1 MCWASPPALSASCKP
16 YPYPY
21 TAAQLLSLSLAAP
34 AVPAAQVLDV
44 TPTIHDWVPRPK
56 PSSPVLALQPSD
68 LSLLAAMP
76 ALRLLCVPLQ
86 REMFQL
92 EEGNPVQQLACAQQL
107 LLFTAFCALLPH
119 LAVVPSGAASLPG
132 LFQGL
137 AIEGGLCPA
146 KQRAVRDNFQL
157 AWADTRH
164 DMQDMHWMALAL
176 LRQAAD
182 EQQLSPQAA
191 ALVASYSADSVKP
204 SS

>member
-1 MCWASPPALSASCKP
+1 M
-16 YPYPY
+16 
-21 TAAQLLSLSLAAP
+21 P
-34 AVPAAQVLDV
+34 AVQVLDV

-68 LSLLAAMP
+68 LSLLAALP
-76 ALRLLCVPLQ
+76 ALRLLCMPLQ
-86 REMFQL
+86 REIFQL
-92 EEGNPVQQLACAQQL
+92 EEDNPMQQLASVQQM

-119 LAVVPSGAASLPG
+119 LAVVSSGAASLPG

-146 KQRAVRDNFQL
+146 KQRAIRDNIQL
-157 AWADTRH
+157 AWADMSRG
-164 DMQDMHWMALAL
+164 MQDTQQMALAL

-182 EQQLSPQAA
+182 EQQLRPQAA